1 MSSDCCKLLSNFLP
15 PSRRPSVPLEQND
28 LPWSRQEAL
37 EDQVQAFQEALE
49 VKDERLRIITG
60 ELTAARRELE
70 RAKKSAKFDLVAAE
84 GRTKKLGILE
94 HTVATLRH
102 DLQTNVERRQKVEEK
117 VATLERS
124 WQNERSLRL
133 QDLHRHDAMS
143 SDTKHAEKVA
153 EDVEGRWLESEKR
166 AQVLEEK
173 VEQKIHELESQSRVN
188 AAQAGEIEAQAAE
201 IELHRKEIFDLRQA
215 LLAREGEISRGRSTA
230 TDLRRELSRVRRE
243 FIMSTSNRSEQ
254 QSALLGSRRKGISSQ
269 RGCHPD
275 RDSSTKELVAGGGH
289 DLCRKENSRALQ
301 KARISR
307 DNVFMTKADQSA
319 ETVSDHRSSGGLN
332 KSNAREIEKPIFRN
346 VSHSSP
352 PVGRDDTT
360 SAADANL
367 DGTGRKEQALQQSR
381 RGRKPIPEGSTLLV
395 AGSLFIGSGLGVKKA
410 PTAFSGGSAK
420 DMLKNIME
428 GHALQE
434 ADKI

>member
-1 MSSDCCKLLSNFLP
+1 MAVQHAAGEHKMNTPGNEDGGVATDLHVAL
-15 PSRRPSVPLEQND
+15 QN
-28 LPWSRQEAL
+28 EAL
-37 EDQVQAFQEALE
+37 ENQVQAFQEALE
-49 VKDERLRIITG
+49 VKEERLRTITG
-60 ELTAARRELE
+60 MLTATRKELE

-94 HTVATLRH
+94 HTVATLHH
-102 DLQTNVERRQKVEEK
+102 DLQTNVER
-117 VATLERS
+117 
-124 WQNERSLRL
+124 
-133 QDLHRHDAMS
+133 
-143 SDTKHAEKVA
+143 
-153 EDVEGRWLESEKR
+153 RWLESEKR

-201 IELHRKEIFDLRQA
+201 IEFHRKEILDLKQ
-215 LLAREGEISRGRSTA
+215 EGEISTGRSTA

-269 RGCHPD
+269 RRRHPD

-301 KARISR
+301 KARVSW
-307 DNVFMTKADQSA
+307 DNVFMTKEDQSA
-319 ETVSDHRSSGGLN
+319 ETVSDHRSNSGLN
-332 KSNAREIEKPIFRN
+332 KSNAREIEKPIFRH

-352 PVGRDDTT
+352 PVGRDNTT
-360 SAADANL
+360 SSADANL

-381 RGRKPIPEGSTLLV
+381 RGHKPIPPGSTLLV
-395 AGSLFIGSGLGVKKA
+395 AGSLFIGNGLGVKKA

-434 ADKI
+434 ADKT

>member
-1 MSSDCCKLLSNFLP
+1 MAVQHAAGEHKTNTPGNEDGDVATDLHVAL
-15 PSRRPSVPLEQND
+15 QN
-28 LPWSRQEAL
+28 EAL

-49 VKDERLRIITG
+49 VKEERLRTIAG

-102 DLQTNVERRQKVEEK
+102 DLHTNVERRQKVEEK

-166 AQVLEEK
+166 AQVLEVK

-201 IELHRKEIFDLRQA
+201 IELHRKEIFDLKQV
-215 LLAREGEISRGRSTA
+215 LLAREGEISTGCSTA

-254 QSALLGSRRKGISSQ
+254 QSALLGSRRRGISSQ
-269 RGCHPD
+269 RRRHPD
-275 RDSSTKELVAGGGH
+275 RDSSTKELIAGGGH

-301 KARISR
+301 KARVSW

-319 ETVSDHRSSGGLN
+319 ETVSDHRNSSGLN
-332 KSNAREIEKPIFRN
+332 KSNAREIEKPIVRH
-346 VSHSSP
+346 VPHSSP
-352 PVGRDDTT
+352 PGMSGLDNKFTKSASFIVGAPLLLCR
-360 SAADANL
+360 
-367 DGTGRKEQALQQSR
+367 
-381 RGRKPIPEGSTLLV
+381 STKRCAVRLLV
-395 AGSLFIGSGLGVKKA
+395 GFVKRA
-410 PTAFSGGSAK
+410 LDWFLTA
-420 DMLKNIME
+420 N
-428 GHALQE
+428 
-434 ADKI
+434 

>member
-1 MSSDCCKLLSNFLP
+1 MAVQNAAGEHTTN
-15 PSRRPSVPLEQND
+15 RPGNEDGGVATDLHVALQN
-28 LPWSRQEAL
+28 EAL

-49 VKDERLRIITG
+49 VKEERLRTMSG

-70 RAKKSAKFDLVAAE
+70 RTKKSAKFDLVAAE

-117 VATLERS
+117 VATLDRS

-143 SDTKHAEKVA
+143 SDTKHAEKAA
-153 EDVEGRWLESEKR
+153 EDVEGRWLESERR

-173 VEQKIHELESQSRVN
+173 VEQKINELESQSRVN

-201 IELHRKEIFDLRQA
+201 IELHRKEIFDLKQA
-215 LLAREGEISRGRSTA
+215 LLAREGEISTGRSTA

-243 FIMSTSNRSEQ
+243 FIMSTSNQSEQ

-269 RGCHPD
+269 RRRYPD
-275 RDSSTKELVAGGGH
+275 RDSSTKELIAGGGH
-289 DLCRKENSRALQ
+289 DLSRKEKSRAMQ
-301 KARISR
+301 KAHVSW

-319 ETVSDHRSSGGLN
+319 ETVGDHCSSNGLN
-332 KSNAREIEKPIFRN
+332 KSNPRAIEKPIFRHGL
-346 VSHSSP
+346 HSSP
-352 PVGRDDTT
+352 PVGRDNT
-360 SAADANL
+360 SSSADANL
-367 DGTGRKEQALQQSR
+367 DGTGRKEPALQHSR
-381 RGRKPIPEGSTLLV
+381 RGHKPIPPDSTLLV
-395 AGSLFIGSGLGVKKA
+395 AGSLFIGNGLGVKKA
-410 PTAFSGGSAK
+410 PLRFREDQPRTCWK
-420 DMLKNIME
+420 T
-428 GHALQE
+428 
-434 ADKI
+434 